1 MIESFLI
8 INNTGKLRLSKFY
21 RDLTSELKKKIPVEI
36 FDMIQRND
44 SKTTNFLPFDEVLK
58 GSKLVYRQYSNLYL
72 VMIVD
77 DEESELGILDLIHL
91 IVDGLDKMF
100 DNVWELD
107 ILFNPDKVCLFLDE
121 IIVGGQVVELS
132 LNDALEAFG
141 LDLSKQTKPK

>member
-107 ILFNPDKVCLFLDE
+107 ILFNPDKVMQSIMNNILTYNC
-121 IIVGGQVVELS
+121 IYI
-132 LNDALEAFG
+132 
-141 LDLSKQTKPK
+141 K